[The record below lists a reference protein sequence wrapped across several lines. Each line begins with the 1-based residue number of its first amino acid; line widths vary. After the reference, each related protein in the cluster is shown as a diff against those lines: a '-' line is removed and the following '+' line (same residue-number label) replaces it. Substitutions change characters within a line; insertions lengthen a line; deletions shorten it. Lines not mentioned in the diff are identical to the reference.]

1 MSNNPPT
8 KSLYQRWVSVK
19 LLAEAEEAF
28 TESAIR
34 NYVFNAAPRKT
45 SKGVIPGNGL
55 AQHIRRVGSKV
66 LINHGGFLDWI
77 EGHAYPINGSPDEAI
92 LNIPLPR
99 QQYPDLSAIATE
111 DNEAAL
117 KKPTSKLERRTAR
130 ISDPEP
136 KQKASSRR
144 QR

>member
-8 KSLYQRWVSVK
+8 KSLYQRWMSVK

-66 LINHGGFLDWI
+66 LINYGGFLDWI
-77 EGHAYPINGSPDEAI
+77 ESHVHRINASPDPAI
-92 LNIPLPR
+92 LNIPLPH
-99 QQYPDLSAIATE
+99 QQYPDPGAIAPE
-111 DNEAAL
+111 DNEVAL
-117 KKPTSKLERRTAR
+117 KKPSSRSEPPV
-130 ISDPEP
+130 DPIPVSEP
-136 KQKASSRR
+136 YRKASSRR